1 MGRLTGKVAFVTGA
15 ARGQGRSHA
24 VHLADE
30 GADLIIVDITSDID
44 TNHYPLATAA
54 DLDDT
59 VKLVEKAGRRAVAT
73 RVDVR
78 DRVGLEKSLADAV
91 AELGGL
97 DIVVANA
104 GICPLGIDVPMQ
116 GFVDAFDVDFVGVV
130 NTVHVSLPHLSSGGS
145 VIVTGSVA
153 GLVPQAGGV
162 NGQGGLQGPGGDG
175 YGLAK
180 KMIREYTRALALTL
194 GPERIR
200 VNAIHPTNV
209 DTDMLQNPSM
219 YRTFRPDL
227 AEPTREDAEVTF
239 PFMQAMPI
247 PYIEPSDV
255 SHAVVYL
262 ASDESRYVTGQQL
275 FVDAGASLKLGI

>member
-1 MGRLTGKVAFVTGA
+1 M
-15 ARGQGRSHA
+15 
-24 VHLADE
+24 
-30 GADLIIVDITSDID
+30 
-44 TNHYPLATAA
+44 
-54 DLDDT
+54 
-59 VKLVEKAGRRAVAT
+59 
-73 RVDVR
+73 
-78 DRVGLEKSLADAV
+78 
-91 AELGGL
+91 GGL

-104 GICPLGIDVPMQ
+104 GICPLGEDVPVQ

-130 NTVHVSLPHLSSGGS
+130 NSVHVALPHLGAGGS
-145 VIVTGSVA
+145 VVITGSVA
-153 GLVPQAGGV
+153 GLVPQLGI

-180 KMIREYTRALALTL
+180 KMIREYTRSLALTL
-194 GPERIR
+194 GPQRMR
-200 VNAIHPTNV
+200 VNAVHPTNV

-227 AEPTREDAEVTF
+227 SDPTREDAEVTF

>member
-1 MGRLTGKVAFVTGA
+1 MGRMTGKVAFVTGA

-30 GADLIIVDITSDID
+30 GADLILVDIGEDIE
-44 TNHYPLATAA
+44 TNSYSLASVA
-54 DLDDT
+54 DLDET
-59 VKLVEKAGRRAVAT
+59 VSLVEKAGRRAVAAQ
-73 RVDVR
+73 VDVR
-78 DRVGLEKSLADAV
+78 DRPALKNALDQAV
-91 AELGGL
+91 SELGGL
-97 DIVVANA
+97 HVIVANA
-104 GICPLGIDVPMQ
+104 GICPLGNEVPVQ
-116 GFVDAFDVDFVGVV
+116 GFVDAFDVDFIGVV
-130 NTVHVSLPHLSSGGS
+130 NTVHVGLPHLDAGGS
-145 VIVTGSVA
+145 VIITGSVA

-180 KMIREYTRALALTL
+180 KMIRDYTRSIALTL
-194 GPERIR
+194 GPQRIR
-200 VNAIHPTNV
+200 INAVHPTNV
-209 DTDMLQNPSM
+209 DTDMLHNSAM
-219 YRTFRPDL
+219 YKTFRPDL
-227 AEPTREDAEVTF
+227 GEPTRADAEVTF

-247 PYIEPSDV
+247 PYIEPSDI

>member
-1 MGRLTGKVAFVTGA
+1 MGRLTGKVAIVTGG

-24 VHLADE
+24 IHMADQ
-30 GADLIIVDITSDID
+30 GADIIVVDIGEDISS
-44 TNHYPLATAA
+44 NRYPLATRE
-54 DLDDT
+54 DLDET
-59 VKLVEKAGRRAVAT
+59 ARLVEKAGRRVVAAQ
-73 RVDVR
+73 VDVR
-78 DRVGLEKSLADAV
+78 DRIGLKRVVDDAV

-97 DIVVANA
+97 HIVVANA
-104 GICPLGIDVPMQ
+104 GICPLGNDVPVQ
-116 GFVDAFDVDFVGVV
+116 GFVDAFDVDFIGVV
-130 NTVHVSLPHLSSGGS
+130 NTVHVALPHLTPSGS
-145 VIVTGSVA
+145 IVVTGSVA

-180 KMIREYTRALALTL
+180 KMIRDYTRSLALTL
-194 GPERIR
+194 GPQQIRI
-200 VNAIHPTNV
+200 NAVHPTNV

-219 YRTFRPDL
+219 YQTFRPDL
-227 AEPTREDAEVTF
+227 PQPTREDAEVTF

-247 PYIEPSDV
+247 PYIEPADI

-275 FVDAGASLKLGI
+275 FVDAGASLKLGL

>member
-1 MGRLTGKVAFVTGA
+1 MGRLAGKVALVTGA

-24 VHLADE
+24 VHLADQ
-30 GADLIIVDITSDID
+30 GADLILVDIGEDIA
-44 TNHYPLATAA
+44 TNEYPLGTAA
-54 DLDDT
+54 ELDET
-59 VKLVEKAGRRAVAT
+59 VDLVEKADRRVISGQ
-73 RVDVR
+73 VDVR
-78 DRVGLEKSLADAV
+78 DRAGLERMLADAV
-91 AELGGL
+91 AQLGGL
-97 DIVVANA
+97 QVIVANA
-104 GICPLGIDVPMQ
+104 GICPLGNHIAVQ
-116 GFVDAFDVDFVGVV
+116 GFIDAFDVDFLGVV
-130 NTVHVSLPHLSSGGS
+130 NTVHAGLPHLGAGGS

-180 KMIREYTRALALTL
+180 KMIRDYTRTLALTL
-194 GPERIR
+194 GPQCIR
-200 VNAIHPTNV
+200 VNAVHPTNV
-209 DTDMLQNPSM
+209 DTAMLQNPAM

-227 AEPTREDAEVTF
+227 AAPTRQDAEVTF

-275 FVDAGASLKLGI
+275 FVDGGASLKLGV